1 MALIVF
7 VTDAREYH
15 RVDDAGYKLKDL
27 LSLVKDKA
35 RGCTVRRL
43 IIEPGWDF
51 YDAFEHLYGEKV
63 TTMDVC
69 LHGLA
74 APPEEYPNER
84 NREEA
89 NKDYSNSF
97 KVNASDRGGQE
108 FIEALIENRVQ
119 VEELILRSCNQ
130 YPAQWRDAFRNYGL
144 DVEVWAPGLAAIGGA
159 TTIYI
164 WDPHVRSSQGGLLY
178 ELYESRGYL
187 PELR

>member
-15 RVDDAGYKLKDL
+15 RIDEAGYTLKDFL
-27 LSLVKDKA
+27 RLVKGKA
-35 RGCTVRRL
+35 SGCTVRRL

-69 LHGLA
+69 LHGLT
-74 APPEEYPNER
+74 APPGELDSE
-84 NREEA
+84 
-89 NKDYSNSF
+89 YSNSF
-97 KVNASDRGGQE
+97 KVNAAGRGGQE

-130 YPAQWRDAFRNYGL
+130 YPDQWRVAFRSYGL
-144 DVEVWAPGLAAIGGA
+144 DVEVWAPGLAAVGGA
-159 TTIYI
+159 STFYI
-164 WDPHVRSSQGGLLY
+164 WDPYVPLCQGELLY
-178 ELYESRGYL
+178 RLYESRGYL